1 MKRLIIIVAAIALV
15 VSSVDTTFAEN
26 APRLGSAGAQELRL
40 PVSARM
46 MGMAG
51 ASLVDAQGTDGLFW
65 NPAGIALSERT
76 EVEFSHL
83 TYIADIN
90 QSYLGFV
97 THFEGIG
104 SFGLSGKI
112 VTAGDIEV
120 TTEAQPNG
128 TGEVYSPT
136 FSVFGVHWARR
147 FTDRITFGLT
157 GHYITE
163 SIDRVRASGVAFDMG
178 FDYDPQWQGLK
189 FAIVMKNYGPDM
201 RFGGEGFSRD
211 VRVPGQD
218 PNSPDK
224 TIRQQSAAFELPSH
238 VQLALAWEAW
248 QQDRNNMMLYG
259 SFQSNTFN
267 NDEGHF
273 GGEYSYDET
282 FFLRAGYTYSN
293 QDAYLYGAT
302 FGGGLVLKLG
312 ETDVAF
318 DYAWTETDVFDAN
331 QYFTVKVAF

>member
-15 VSSVDTTFAEN
+15 VSCVDTTIAEN
-26 APRLGSAGAQELRL
+26 APRLGSAGAHELRL

-51 ASLVDAQGTDGLFW
+51 ASLVNAKGTDGLFW
-65 NPAGIALSERT
+65 NPAGIAMSERT
-76 EVEFSHL
+76 ELEFSHL

-90 QSYLGFV
+90 QSYLGAV
-97 THFEGIG
+97 THFGSIG
-104 SFGLSGKI
+104 SFGLSAKFI
-112 VTAGDIEV
+112 TTGDIAV
-120 TTEAQPNG
+120 TTETQPNG
-128 TGEVYSPT
+128 TGEMYSPT
-136 FSVFGVHWARR
+136 FSVIGAHWARR
-147 FTDRITFGLT
+147 FTDRITFGLST
-157 GHYITE
+157 HYITE
-163 SIDRVRASGVAFDMG
+163 SIDRARATGVAFDLG
-178 FDYDPQWQGLK
+178 FDYDPQWRGLK

-201 RFGGEGFSRD
+201 RFGGEGFSED

-238 VQLALAWEAW
+238 VKLGLAWEAW

-273 GGEYSYDET
+273 GGEYSYDNT
-282 FFLRAGYTYSN
+282 FFLRAGYTYSD
-293 QDAYLYGAT
+293 QDAYLYGVT
-302 FGGGLVLKLG
+302 FGGGLVLKWG
-312 ETDVAF
+312 ETDMMF